1 MCLTHCCVS
10 DALAA
15 VCCAAATAG
24 FAPGFSSPSA
34 GLSLRRTNS
43 TALPTLAS
51 IADVD
56 DDDMSSLDS
65 PGSPKSPADRT
76 SASAGRGAMEL
87 YNGKPRSSMG
97 GKEATMWLLREP
109 PSSLSD
115 FNLTSPQDMKLLQA
129 AFRVSTCVSSGVEWS
144 TRSRRVEWRA
154 VVDPCSPPAC
164 ATDRPSLEQVVLSC
178 LSYDFSGG
186 TADPETEELH
196 PIPIPSSWSIVKN
209 EGPVHLAFDLLAKV
223 RVAPQFGG
231 EDMPTA
237 TIVECLV
244 QVRGVDV
251 HMRQCTRHTLC
262 VSTSDG

>member
-1 MCLTHCCVS
+1 M
-10 DALAA
+10 
-15 VCCAAATAG
+15 
-24 FAPGFSSPSA
+24 APAPP
-34 GLSLRRTNS
+34 RH
-43 TALPTLAS
+43 
-51 IADVD
+51 
-56 DDDMSSLDS
+56 
-65 PGSPKSPADRT
+65 SPAT
-76 SASAGRGAMEL
+76 
-87 YNGKPRSSMG
+87 
-97 GKEATMWLLREP
+97 
-109 PSSLSD
+109 
-115 FNLTSPQDMKLLQA
+115 
-129 AFRVSTCVSSGVEWS
+129 RV
-144 TRSRRVEWRA
+144 RV
-154 VVDPCSPPAC
+154 
-164 ATDRPSLEQVVLSC
+164 TQVVLSC